1 MTDTESSFEAAIKK
15 EGLFKGIIWGVILLA
30 LNIFTFYYI
39 TSITKDPVMIFFGM
53 GAFSFILPLAFSV
66 VFTIQMRQKMG
77 GFWSFRQAVRG
88 VFTML
93 IVGYIIMVIGRDGIF
108 ANFVEPDMVTKT
120 EKAIHD
126 SERLRYK
133 QQGLS
138 EDKAA
143 AKIAENE
150 KQFGPKG
157 KATVFSI
164 VESYIITIILLF
176 VLSLGF
182 GLIFKRELIQPA

>member
-1 MTDTESSFEAAIKK
+1 MTDTQPGFEAAIKK
-15 EGLFKGIIWGVILLA
+15 EGFFKGIILGVILLV
-30 LNIFTFYYI
+30 LNIFTFYFI
-39 TSITKDPVMIFFGM
+39 TSITKDPVMIAFGL
-53 GAFSFILPLAFSV
+53 GAFSFILPLAISV
-66 VFTIQMRQKMG
+66 VFTIQMRQRLG
-77 GFWSFRQAVRG
+77 NIWSFRQAVRG
-88 VFTML
+88 VFTMF
-93 IVGYIIMVIGRDGIF
+93 IVGYIILIIGRDGIF

-120 EKAIHD
+120 EKAMHD

-138 EDKAA
+138 DDKAA

-157 KATVFSI
+157 KVTVLS
-164 VESYIITIILLF
+164 VVQSYVTTVILLF

-182 GLIFKRELIQPA
+182 GLIFKRELVQSA

>member
-1 MTDTESSFEAAIKK
+1 MTDTDAGFEAAIKK
-15 EGLFKGIIWGVILLA
+15 EGLFKGIILGVILLT

-39 TSITKDPVMIFFGM
+39 TSITKDAKMISFGL
-53 GAFSFILPLAFSV
+53 GVFSFILPLAFSV
-66 VFTIQMRQKMG
+66 VFTIQMRQKLG
-77 GFWSFRQAVRG
+77 GIWSFRQAVRG
-88 VFTML
+88 VFTMFM
-93 IVGYIIMVIGRDGIF
+93 VGYIIMVIGRDGIF
-108 ANFVEPDMVTKT
+108 GNFVEPDMVTKT
-120 EKAIHD
+120 EKAMHD

-138 EDKAA
+138 DDKAA

-150 KQFGPKG
+150 KLFGPKG
-157 KATVFSI
+157 KATVFSV
-164 VESYIITIILLF
+164 VESYVITIILLF